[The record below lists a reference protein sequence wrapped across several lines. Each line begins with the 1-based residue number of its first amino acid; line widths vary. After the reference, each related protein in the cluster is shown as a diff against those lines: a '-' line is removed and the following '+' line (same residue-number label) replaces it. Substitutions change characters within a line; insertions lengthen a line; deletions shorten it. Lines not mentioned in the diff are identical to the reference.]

1 MNYIKYSLY
10 GKEYELYV
18 NVCKYASNDNIAVQ
32 LITRDGEPFANL
44 TVNIME
50 LAEPLAC
57 IDTNNVARAEQLI
70 SKYNLG
76 VPTGE
81 VVESGFCIYPIYL
94 LNLYELEKYS
104 KEPLQDI
111 IERISSVN
119 LYGKTYKNVL
129 QLLKQQ
135 SL

>member
-1 MNYIKYSLY
+1 MNYIEYSLFD
-10 GKEYELYV
+10 KKYELYV
-18 NVCKYASNDNIAVQ
+18 NVCKYTSNSNIAVQ

-57 IDTNNVARAEQLI
+57 IDTNNVARAEHLI
-70 SKYNLG
+70 KRYNLG
-76 VPTGE
+76 APTGE
-81 VVESGFCIYPIYL
+81 VVESGFCIYPIFL

-111 IERISSVN
+111 IERVSSIS

-135 SL
+135 SK

>member
-1 MNYIKYSLY
+1 MNYIKYSLFDN
-10 GKEYELYV
+10 EYELYV
-18 NVCKYASNDNIAVQ
+18 NITKYASNNNIAVQ
-32 LITRDGEPFANL
+32 LITKNGEPFANL
-44 TVNIME
+44 TVNIMK

-70 SKYNLG
+70 NKYNLG
-76 VPTGE
+76 APTGE
-81 VVESGFCIYPIYL
+81 VVGSGFCIYPIYL

-111 IERISSVN
+111 IERVSSIS

-135 SL
+135 SK